1 MESRIQ
7 IIKKVI
13 QVANANIDFDER
25 LQGILD
31 LVTHWGNIQKGL
43 LLLLAPNKGML
54 ELKNISPRE
63 ISRPTGSIPLEKNPF
78 ADCLKNRRFLF
89 IPRLNRKEHK
99 NILKIPFLKG
109 YASLLVWPVE
119 DDNYLYGLLCLLS
132 REGHPQGEEDQ
143 EIFQM
148 VCREMAG
155 VIRNSRVYTEAK
167 KRIAELSVL
176 YQVGKVIG
184 STLELEDLV
193 KRTVAIIAQV
203 INARGSALIITQGA
217 DQAVKIEAEFGVIPP
232 HTKGVLTREILEG
245 KGPYISP
252 LEAPKAPLPAVPEE
266 RQPEEAR
273 SRGKDAPTSWMCAPL
288 RFKGPYQ
295 GRLCVYG
302 RVAMEAEAEA
312 QFSQDDLS
320 ILSTIGNIIA
330 SSLENA
336 LTFQQLEALARKN
349 ETMVKSLSILYQIN
363 SAMMTTASY
372 EELLRII
379 LESITLKEGLGFN
392 RALLLLVDEETRSLK
407 AVKRSLQKRESV
419 SEQERPELSGTG
431 LSRLLV
437 SRASQVSDDPQAL
450 ASFLQT
456 ITIPLNK
463 ESGIL
468 AQTVLEGRFF
478 LVKDAQQ
485 DPRTNKDLVKRL
497 GIDSFAS
504 VPIFAKDKVIGVLSA
519 DNYFD
524 RHPIHEEDVHI
535 LSMLARQA
543 GLAIENARLYEYI
556 ENSNQELKSAQE
568 RLLESEKMTAL
579 GEMAAGMAHEIRNP
593 LVSIGGFVRRLFKK
607 FQGDSQIQ
615 TYFQVIIN
623 EVERLEK
630 TLNEILDFS
639 QDTQGKFKEE
649 DLNQIVEGA
658 LDLIRRELDECRIA
672 VQKELNPLPR
682 VYCDGRQIRH
692 VFYNLFLN
700 ALQAM
705 PHGGVLGIRTE
716 LSKGTKPDWVTVE
729 IRDTGGGIPPELLHN
744 IFNPFFTT
752 KASGSGLGLSIVH
765 KIVTRHDGNVEID
778 NRPGEGV
785 SFFIKLPLLKGSPSF
800 FSKFK
805 FNGEESNEKNSNRR

>member
-1 MESRIQ
+1 VESGIQ

-25 LQGILD
+25 LQGILE
-31 LVTHWGNIQKGL
+31 LLTHQGNFQKGAL
-43 LLLLAPNKGML
+43 LLLTPNKEML

-63 ISRPTGSIPLEKNPF
+63 IPRQIWSIPLSKNPF

-89 IPRLNRKEHK
+89 IPRLNRREHK
-99 NILKIPFLKG
+99 NILKIPFFKG

-132 REGHPQGEEDQ
+132 QEGPPQGAEDQ
-143 EIFQM
+143 EILPM

-203 INARGSALIITQGA
+203 INAKGSALIITNGA
-217 DQAVKIEAEFGVIPP
+217 DHSVKIEAEFGVIPP
-232 HTKGVLTREILEG
+232 FTKGVLTREILEG

-252 LEAPKAPLPAVPEE
+252 LETPKALLPAVPEE
-266 RQPEEAR
+266 MQPEAH

-295 GRLCVYG
+295 GRLGVYG
-302 RVAMEAEAEA
+302 RMAMEAEAEA

-349 ETMVKSLSILYQIN
+349 EMMVKSLSILYQIN

-392 RALLLLVDEETRSLK
+392 RAILLLVDEETKRLK
-407 AVKRSLQKRESV
+407 AVKGSV
-419 SEQERPELSGTG
+419 QEQELVIEKEPPETSGTG

-437 SRASQVSDDPQAL
+437 SKASQVSAEAQTLDRLLQA
-450 ASFLQT
+450 
-456 ITIPLNK
+456 ITIPLTK
-463 ESGIL
+463 ENGIL
-468 AQTVLEGRFF
+468 AQTVLEGRVF
-478 LVKDAQQ
+478 LIKEAQR
-485 DPRTNKDLVKRL
+485 DPRTNKGLVEQL

-504 VPIFAKDKVIGVLSA
+504 VPIFAKDKVIGVISV
-519 DNYFD
+519 DNHLD
-524 RHPIHEEDVHI
+524 RHPINEEDIQI

-556 ENSNQELKSAQE
+556 EQTNQELKSAQE
-568 RLLESEKMTAL
+568 RLLESEKLTAL

-607 FQGDSQIQ
+607 FQGDSQVQ

-639 QDTQGKFKEE
+639 QDTQGQFKEE
-649 DLNQIVEGA
+649 DLTLIVEGA
-658 LDLIRRELDECRIA
+658 LELIRRELDESRIV

-716 LSKGTKPDWVTVE
+716 LSQGSDPGWVTVE
-729 IRDTGGGIPPELLHN
+729 IRDTGEGIPPELLHN

-765 KIVTRHDGNVEID
+765 KIVTRHYGNVEID

-800 FSKFK
+800 FRKFK
-805 FNGEESNEKNSNRR
+805 LNGEESNEKNFNRR

>member
-1 MESRIQ
+1 VESGIQ

-25 LQGILD
+25 LQGILE
-31 LVTHWGNIQKGL
+31 LLTHQGNFQKGAL
-43 LLLLAPNKGML
+43 LLLTPNKEML

-63 ISRPTGSIPLEKNPF
+63 IPRQIWSIPLSKNPF

-89 IPRLNRKEHK
+89 IPRLNRREHK
-99 NILKIPFLKG
+99 NILKIPFFKG

-132 REGHPQGEEDQ
+132 QEGPPQGTEDQ
-143 EIFQM
+143 EILPM

-203 INARGSALIITQGA
+203 INAKGSALIITNGA
-217 DQAVKIEAEFGVIPP
+217 DHSVKIEAEFGVIPP
-232 HTKGVLTREILEG
+232 FTKGVLTREILEG

-252 LEAPKAPLPAVPEE
+252 LETPKALLPAVPEE
-266 RQPEEAR
+266 MQPEAH

-295 GRLCVYG
+295 GRLGVYG
-302 RVAMEAEAEA
+302 RMAMEAEAEA

-349 ETMVKSLSILYQIN
+349 EMMVKSLSILYQIN

-392 RALLLLVDEETRSLK
+392 RAILLLVDEETKRLK
-407 AVKRSLQKRESV
+407 AVKGSV
-419 SEQERPELSGTG
+419 QEQELVIEKEPPETSGTG

-437 SRASQVSDDPQAL
+437 SKASQVSAEAQTLDRLLQA
-450 ASFLQT
+450 
-456 ITIPLNK
+456 ITIPLTK
-463 ESGIL
+463 ENGIL
-468 AQTVLEGRFF
+468 AQTVLEGRVF
-478 LVKDAQQ
+478 LIKEAQR
-485 DPRTNKDLVKRL
+485 DPRTNKGLVEQL

-504 VPIFAKDKVIGVLSA
+504 VPIFAKDKVIGVISV
-519 DNYFD
+519 DNHLD
-524 RHPIHEEDVHI
+524 RHPINEEDIQI

-556 ENSNQELKSAQE
+556 EQTNQELKSAQE
-568 RLLESEKMTAL
+568 RLLESEKLTAL

-607 FQGDSQIQ
+607 FQGDSQVQ

-639 QDTQGKFKEE
+639 QDTQGQFKEE
-649 DLNQIVEGA
+649 DLTLIVEGA
-658 LDLIRRELDECRIA
+658 LELIRRELDESRIV

-716 LSKGTKPDWVTVE
+716 LSQGSDPGWVTVE
-729 IRDTGGGIPPELLHN
+729 IRDTGEGIPPELLHN

-765 KIVTRHDGNVEID
+765 KIVTRHYGNVEID

-800 FSKFK
+800 FRKFK
-805 FNGEESNEKNSNRR
+805 FNGEESNEKNFNRR

>member
-1 MESRIQ
+1 MESGIQ

-25 LQGILD
+25 LQGILEI
-31 LVTHWGNIQKGL
+31 VTHRGDNQKGL
-43 LLLLAPNKGML
+43 LLLLAPNKEML
-54 ELKNISPRE
+54 ELKNISPRKTP
-63 ISRPTGSIPLEKNPF
+63 RPIWSIPLEKNPF

-99 NILKIPFLKG
+99 NILKIPFFKG
-109 YASLLVWPVE
+109 HTSLVVWPVE

-132 REGHPQGEEDQ
+132 REGRPQEAEDQ

-184 STLELEDLV
+184 STLELEDLL

-203 INARGSALIITQGA
+203 INARGSALIITNEA
-217 DQAVKIEAEFGVIPP
+217 DQAVKIEAEFGVIPSF
-232 HTKGVLTREILEG
+232 TKGVLIQEILEG

-252 LEAPKAPLPAVPEE
+252 LEAPKAPLPEE
-266 RQPEEAR
+266 RQPEKAHPGE
-273 SRGKDAPTSWMCAPL
+273 KDAPNSWMCAPL

-302 RVAMEAEAEA
+302 RVAMEGEAEA

-349 ETMVKSLSILYQIN
+349 EMMVKRLSILYQIN
-363 SAMMTTASY
+363 SAMMTKASY

-392 RALLLLVDEETRSLK
+392 RAILLLVDEESKRLK
-407 AVKRSLQKRESV
+407 AVKGSVQERGPV
-419 SEQERPELSGTG
+419 SEKERGEISGTG

-437 SRASQVSDDPQAL
+437 SKASQVSAEAQTLDRLLQAI
-450 ASFLQT
+450 S
-456 ITIPLNK
+456 IPLSK
-463 ESGIL
+463 EKGIL
-468 AQTVLEGRFF
+468 AQTVLEGRVF
-478 LVKDAQQ
+478 LIKEAQR
-485 DPRTNKDLVKRL
+485 DLRTNKDLVELL

-504 VPIFAKDKVIGVLSA
+504 VPIFAKDKVIGVICV
-519 DNYFD
+519 DNYLD
-524 RHPIHEEDVHI
+524 RHPINEEDIQI

-543 GLAIENARLYEYI
+543 GLAIENTRLYEYI
-556 ENSNQELKSAQE
+556 EQTNQELKSAQE
-568 RLLESEKMTAL
+568 RLLESEKLMAL

-607 FQGDSQIQ
+607 FQGDSQVQ

-639 QDTQGKFKEE
+639 QDTRGQFKEE
-649 DLNQIVEGA
+649 DLNKIVEGA
-658 LDLIRRELDECRIA
+658 LDLIRRELDENRI
-672 VQKELNPLPR
+672 VIQKELNPLPR

-705 PHGGVLGIRTE
+705 PHGGVLGIRSE
-716 LSKGTKPDWVTVE
+716 LSKGSDPGWVTVE
-729 IRDTGGGIPPELLHN
+729 IRDSGGGIPPELLHN

-765 KIVTRHDGNVEID
+765 KIVTRHYGNVEID

-785 SFFIKLPLLKGSPSF
+785 SFLIKLPLLKESQSF
-800 FSKFK
+800 FRKFE
-805 FNGEESNEKNSNRR
+805 FNGEESYEKNFDRR

>member
-1 MESRIQ
+1 M
-7 IIKKVI
+7 
-13 QVANANIDFDER
+13 
-25 LQGILD
+25 
-31 LVTHWGNIQKGL
+31 
-43 LLLLAPNKGML
+43 
-54 ELKNISPRE
+54 
-63 ISRPTGSIPLEKNPF
+63 
-78 ADCLKNRRFLF
+78 
-89 IPRLNRKEHK
+89 
-99 NILKIPFLKG
+99 
-109 YASLLVWPVE
+109 VWPVE

-132 REGHPQGEEDQ
+132 QEGHPQGAEDQ
-143 EIFQM
+143 EILQM

-184 STLELEDLV
+184 STLELEDLI

-203 INARGSALIITQGA
+203 INARGSALIITNEA
-217 DQAVKIEAEFGVIPP
+217 DQAVKIEAEFGVIPSF
-232 HTKGVLTREILEG
+232 TKGVLIREILEG

-252 LEAPKAPLPAVPEE
+252 LETPKAPLPAVPKE
-266 RQPEEAR
+266 RQPGR
-273 SRGKDAPTSWMCAPL
+273 RTPGKKYAPTSWMCAPL

-349 ETMVKSLSILYQIN
+349 EMMVKRLSILYQIN

-392 RALLLLVDEETRSLK
+392 RAILFLVDEESKRLK
-407 AVKRSLQKRESV
+407 AVKGSVQEREPV
-419 SEQERPELSGTG
+419 SEKERPEISGTG

-437 SRASQVSDDPQAL
+437 SKASQVSAEAQTLDRLLQA
-450 ASFLQT
+450 
-456 ITIPLNK
+456 ITIPLSK
-463 ESGIL
+463 EKGIL
-468 AQTVLEGRFF
+468 AQTVLEGRVF
-478 LVKDAQQ
+478 LIKEAQR
-485 DPRTNKDLVKRL
+485 DPRTNKDLVELL

-504 VPIFAKDKVIGVLSA
+504 VPIFAKDKVIGVISV
-519 DNYFD
+519 DNYLD
-524 RHPIHEEDVHI
+524 RHPINEEDIQI

-556 ENSNQELKSAQE
+556 EQTNQELKSAQE
-568 RLLESEKMTAL
+568 RLLESEKLMAL

-607 FQGDSQIQ
+607 FQGDSQVQ

-639 QDTQGKFKEE
+639 QDTRGQFKEE

-658 LDLIRRELDECRIA
+658 LDLIRRELDENRI
-672 VQKELNPLPR
+672 VIQKELNPLPR

-705 PHGGVLGIRTE
+705 PHGGVLGIRSE
-716 LSKGTKPDWVTVE
+716 LSKGSDPGWVTVE
-729 IRDTGGGIPPELLHN
+729 IRDSGGGIPPELLHN

-765 KIVTRHDGNVEID
+765 KIVTRHYGNVEID

-785 SFFIKLPLLKGSPSF
+785 SFLIKLPLLKESQSF
-800 FSKFK
+800 FRKFK
-805 FNGEESNEKNSNRR
+805 FNGEESYEKNFNRR

>member
-1 MESRIQ
+1 VESGIQ

-25 LQGILD
+25 LQGILE
-31 LVTHWGNIQKGL
+31 LLTHQGTIQKGA
-43 LLLLAPNKGML
+43 LLLLAPNKEML

-63 ISRPTGSIPLEKNPF
+63 TPQPIWSIPLFKNPF

-89 IPRLNRKEHK
+89 IPRLNRREHK

-109 YASLLVWPVE
+109 YASLQVWPVE
-119 DDNYLYGLLCLLS
+119 DDNHLYGLLCLLS
-132 REGHPQGEEDQ
+132 QEGRPQGAEDQ
-143 EIFQM
+143 EILPM

-167 KRIAELSVL
+167 QRIAELSVL

-203 INARGSALIITQGA
+203 INAKGSALIITNGA
-217 DQAVKIEAEFGVIPP
+217 DHSVKIEAEFGVIPP
-232 HTKGVLTREILEG
+232 FTKGVLTREILEG

-252 LEAPKAPLPAVPEE
+252 LETPKAPFPAVPEE
-266 RQPEEAR
+266 RQPGAH
-273 SRGKDAPTSWMCAPL
+273 SRGKDAPTSRMCAPL

-295 GRLCVYG
+295 GCLCVCG
-302 RVAMEAEAEA
+302 RVAMEAGAEA
-312 QFSQDDLS
+312 QFSQDDLA

-349 ETMVKSLSILYQIN
+349 EMMVKSLSILYQIN

-392 RALLLLVDEETRSLK
+392 RAILLLVDEETKQLK
-407 AVKRSLQKRESV
+407 AVKGSVQEQGPV
-419 SEQERPELSGTG
+419 SEKEQPETSGTG

-437 SRASQVSDDPQAL
+437 SKASRVSAEAL
-450 ASFLQT
+450 ALGRLLQG
-456 ITIPLNK
+456 ITIPLSK
-463 ESGIL
+463 ENGIL
-468 AQTVLEGRFF
+468 AQTVLEGRVF
-478 LVKDAQQ
+478 LIKAAQR
-485 DPRTNKDLVKRL
+485 DPRTNKGLLERL

-504 VPIFAKDKVIGVLSA
+504 VPIFAKDKVIGVISV

-524 RHPIHEEDVHI
+524 QHPIQEDDIQI

-556 ENSNQELKSAQE
+556 EQTNQELKSAQE
-568 RLLESEKMTAL
+568 RLLESEKLTAL

-607 FQGDSQIQ
+607 FQGDSQVQ
-615 TYFQVIIN
+615 TYFQIIIN

-658 LDLIRRELDECRIA
+658 LELIRRELDENRIV

-705 PHGGVLGIRTE
+705 PQGGVLGIRTE
-716 LSKGTKPDWVTVE
+716 LSKGSDPGWVTAE

-765 KIVTRHDGNVEID
+765 KIVTRHYGNVEID

-785 SFFIKLPLLKGSPSF
+785 SFLIKLPLLKGSPSIF
-800 FSKFK
+800 RKFK
-805 FNGEESNEKNSNRR
+805 FNGEESNEKNFNRR

>member
-1 MESRIQ
+1 VESGIQ

-25 LQGILD
+25 LQGILE
-31 LVTHWGNIQKGL
+31 LLTHQGNIQKGA
-43 LLLLAPNKGML
+43 LLLLAPNKEML

-63 ISRPTGSIPLEKNPF
+63 TPPPIWSIPLSKNPF
-78 ADCLKNRRFLF
+78 ADCLKTRRFLF

-99 NILKIPFLKG
+99 NILKIPFFKRH
-109 YASLLVWPVE
+109 ASLLVWPVE

-132 REGHPQGEEDQ
+132 QEGHPQGAEDQ
-143 EIFQM
+143 EILQM

-193 KRTVAIIAQV
+193 KRTVAILAQV
-203 INARGSALIITQGA
+203 INARGSALIITNGA
-217 DQAVKIEAEFGVIPP
+217 DQAVKIEAQFGVIPP
-232 HTKGVLTREILEG
+232 FTKGVLTREILEG

-252 LEAPKAPLPAVPEE
+252 LKTPKAALPAIPKEM
-266 RQPEEAR
+266 QPEAN

-288 RFKGPYQ
+288 SFKGPYQ

-302 RVAMEAEAEA
+302 RVAMEAEDDA
-312 QFSQDDLS
+312 QFSQDDLA

-336 LTFQQLEALARKN
+336 LTFQQLETLAQKN
-349 ETMVKSLSILYQIN
+349 EMMVKSLSILYQIN

-392 RALLLLVDEETRSLK
+392 RALLLLVDEETNSLK

-419 SEQERPELSGTG
+419 SEQERPEHSGKG

-468 AQTVLEGRFF
+468 AQTALEGRFF
-478 LVKDAQQ
+478 LIKEAHR
-485 DPRTNKDLVKRL
+485 DPRTNKELVKKL

-504 VPIFAKDKVIGVLSA
+504 VPIFAKDKVIGVISV

-524 RHPIHEEDVHI
+524 RHPIKEDDLQI

-556 ENSNQELKSAQE
+556 EQTNQELKSAQE
-568 RLLESEKMTAL
+568 RLLESEKLMAL

-607 FQGDSQIQ
+607 FQGDSQVQ

-658 LDLIRRELDECRIA
+658 LELIRRELDESRIV

-716 LSKGTKPDWVTVE
+716 LSKGSDPDLVTVE

-765 KIVTRHDGNVEID
+765 KIVTRHYGNVEID

-800 FSKFK
+800 FRKFK

>member
-1 MESRIQ
+1 MESGIQ

-25 LQGILD
+25 LQGILEI
-31 LVTHWGNIQKGL
+31 VTHRGDNQKGL

-54 ELKNISPRE
+54 ELKNISPRMTP
-63 ISRPTGSIPLEKNPF
+63 RPIWSIPLEKNPF

-99 NILKIPFLKG
+99 NILKIPFFKG
-109 YASLLVWPVE
+109 HTSLVVWPVE

-132 REGHPQGEEDQ
+132 QEGHPRGAEDQ
-143 EIFQM
+143 ELFPM

-184 STLELEDLV
+184 STLELEDLLN
-193 KRTVAIIAQV
+193 RTVAIIAQV
-203 INARGSALIITQGA
+203 INARGSALIITNGA

-232 HTKGVLTREILEG
+232 FTKGVLIREILEG

-252 LEAPKAPLPAVPEE
+252 LEAPKASLPAVPEV
-266 RQPEEAR
+266 RQTESAH
-273 SRGKDAPTSWMCAPL
+273 SRGKDAPNSWMCAPL
-288 RFKGPYQ
+288 SFKGPYQ

-336 LTFQQLEALARKN
+336 LTFQQLEGLARKN
-349 ETMVKSLSILYQIN
+349 EMMVKRLSILYQIN

-392 RALLLLVDEETRSLK
+392 RAILLLVDEESKLLK
-407 AVKRSLQKRESV
+407 AVKGSVQERETV
-419 SEQERPELSGTG
+419 SEKERPEISGTG

-437 SRASQVSDDPQAL
+437 SRASQVSAEAQTLDRLLQA
-450 ASFLQT
+450 
-456 ITIPLNK
+456 ITIPLSK
-463 ESGIL
+463 EKGIL
-468 AQTVLEGRFF
+468 AQTVLEGRVF
-478 LVKDAQQ
+478 LIKEAQR
-485 DPRTNKDLVKRL
+485 DPRTNKDLVKQL
-497 GIDSFAS
+497 SIDSFAS
-504 VPIFAKDKVIGVLSA
+504 VPIFAKDKVIGVISV
-519 DNYFD
+519 DNYLD
-524 RHPIHEEDVHI
+524 RHPINEEDIQI

-556 ENSNQELKSAQE
+556 EQTNQELKSAQE
-568 RLLESEKMTAL
+568 RLLESEKLTAL

-607 FQGDSQIQ
+607 FQGDSQVQ

-639 QDTQGKFKEE
+639 QDTRGQFKEE
-649 DLNQIVEGA
+649 DLNKIVEGA
-658 LDLIRRELDECRIA
+658 LDLIRRELDENRI
-672 VQKELNPLPR
+672 VIQKELNPLPR

-705 PHGGVLGIRTE
+705 PHGGGLGIRTE
-716 LSKGTKPDWVTVE
+716 LSKGSDPGWVTVE

-765 KIVTRHDGNVEID
+765 KIVTRHYGNVEID

-785 SFFIKLPLLKGSPSF
+785 SFFIKLPLLKGEPSF
-800 FSKFK
+800 FRKFK

>member
-1 MESRIQ
+1 MESGIQ

-25 LQGILD
+25 LQGILE
-31 LVTHWGNIQKGL
+31 LLTHQGTIQKGV
-43 LLLLAPNKGML
+43 LLLLAPNKEML
-54 ELKNISPRE
+54 ELKSISPRE
-63 ISRPTGSIPLEKNPF
+63 TPRPIWSIPLSKNPF
-78 ADCLKNRRFLF
+78 ADCLKNRHFLF
-89 IPRLNRKEHK
+89 IPRLNRREHK
-99 NILKIPFLKG
+99 NILKIPFFKG
-109 YASLLVWPVE
+109 YVSLLVWPVE

-132 REGHPQGEEDQ
+132 QEGRPQGAEDQ

-155 VIRNSRVYTEAK
+155 VIRNSRIYTEAK

-184 STLELEDLV
+184 STLELEDLL

-203 INARGSALIITQGA
+203 INARGSALIITHGA

-232 HTKGVLTREILEG
+232 FTKGVLTREILEG

-252 LEAPKAPLPAVPEE
+252 LETPRSPRPAVSEE
-266 RQPEEAR
+266 RQPEAH
-273 SRGKDAPTSWMCAPL
+273 SRGEGASTSWMCAPL

-302 RVAMEAEAEA
+302 RVALEAEAEA
-312 QFSQDDLS
+312 QFSPDDLS

-349 ETMVKSLSILYQIN
+349 EMMVNSLSILYQIN

-392 RALLLLVDEETRSLK
+392 RAILLLVEEETKRLK
-407 AVKRSLQKRESV
+407 AVKGSVQDREPV
-419 SEQERPELSGTG
+419 SEKERSETTGTG

-437 SRASQVSDDPQAL
+437 SKASQVSAEAQTLDRLLQA
-450 ASFLQT
+450 
-456 ITIPLNK
+456 IIIPLSK

-468 AQTVLEGRFF
+468 AQTVLEGRVF
-478 LVKDAQQ
+478 LIKEAQK
-485 DPRTNKDLVKRL
+485 DPRTNKDLVKQL

-504 VPIFAKDKVIGVLSA
+504 VPIFAKDKVIGVISV

-524 RHPIHEEDVHI
+524 RRPINEEDIQI

-556 ENSNQELKSAQE
+556 EQTNQELKSAQE
-568 RLLESEKMTAL
+568 RLLESEKLMAL

-607 FQGDSQIQ
+607 FQGDSQVQ

-639 QDTQGKFKEE
+639 QDTQGRFKEE

-658 LDLIRRELDECRIA
+658 LDLIHRELDENRIV
-672 VQKELNPLPR
+672 VQKELNPMPR

-705 PHGGVLGIRTE
+705 PHGGVLAIRTE
-716 LSKGTKPDWVTVE
+716 LSKGSDPGWATAE

-765 KIVTRHDGNVEID
+765 KIVTRHYGNVEID

-800 FSKFK
+800 FRKFK
-805 FNGEESNEKNSNRR
+805 FNGEESNEKTFNRR

>member
-1 MESRIQ
+1 VESGIQ

-31 LVTHWGNIQKGL
+31 LLTHQGNIQKGAL
-43 LLLLAPNKGML
+43 LLLTPNKEML

-63 ISRPTGSIPLEKNPF
+63 TPRPIWSIPLSKNPF
-78 ADCLKNRRFLF
+78 ADCLKKRRFLF
-89 IPRLNRKEHK
+89 IPRLNRREHK
-99 NILKIPFLKG
+99 NILKIPFFKG

-132 REGHPQGEEDQ
+132 LEGHPQGAEDQ
-143 EIFQM
+143 EILPM

-203 INARGSALIITQGA
+203 INAKGSALIITNGA
-217 DQAVKIEAEFGVIPP
+217 DHSVKIEAEFGVIPP
-232 HTKGVLTREILEG
+232 FTKGVLTREILEG

-252 LEAPKAPLPAVPEE
+252 LETPKALLPAVPEE
-266 RQPEEAR
+266 MHPEAH

-288 RFKGPYQ
+288 HFKGPYQ

-302 RVAMEAEAEA
+302 RVALEAEAEA

-349 ETMVKSLSILYQIN
+349 EMMVKSLSILYQIN

-392 RALLLLVDEETRSLK
+392 RAILLLVDEETKRLK
-407 AVKRSLQKRESV
+407 AVKGSVQEQEPV
-419 SEQERPELSGTG
+419 SEKERPETSGTG

-437 SRASQVSDDPQAL
+437 SKASQVSAEAQTLDRLLQA
-450 ASFLQT
+450 
-456 ITIPLNK
+456 ITIPLTK
-463 ESGIL
+463 ENGIL

-478 LVKDAQQ
+478 LIKEAQR
-485 DPRTNKDLVKRL
+485 DPRTNKGLVEQL

-504 VPIFAKDKVIGVLSA
+504 VPIFAKDKVIGVISV
-519 DNYFD
+519 DNYLD
-524 RHPIHEEDVHI
+524 RHPINEEDIQI

-556 ENSNQELKSAQE
+556 EQTNQELKSAQE
-568 RLLESEKMTAL
+568 RLLESEKLTAL

-607 FQGDSQIQ
+607 FQGDSQVQ

-639 QDTQGKFKEE
+639 QDTQGQFKEE
-649 DLNQIVEGA
+649 DLTQIVEGA
-658 LDLIRRELDECRIA
+658 LELIRRELDESRIV
-672 VQKELNPLPR
+672 VQKELNPLPL

-716 LSKGTKPDWVTVE
+716 LSQGSDPGWVTVE
-729 IRDTGGGIPPELLHN
+729 IRDTGEGIPPELLHN

-765 KIVTRHDGNVEID
+765 KIVTRHYGNVEID

-800 FSKFK
+800 FRKFK
-805 FNGEESNEKNSNRR
+805 FNGEESNEKNFNRR

>member
-1 MESRIQ
+1 MESGLQ

-13 QVANANIDFDER
+13 QVANANIEYDER
-25 LQGILD
+25 LQGILEII
-31 LVTHWGNIQKGL
+31 THRGDIQKGL
-43 LLLLAPNKGML
+43 LLLLAPNKEML
-54 ELKNISPRE
+54 ELKTISPRE
-63 ISRPTGSIPLEKNPF
+63 TPRPIWSTPLDKNPF
-78 ADCLKNRRFLF
+78 ADCLNNRRFLF

-99 NILKIPFLKG
+99 NILKIPFFKG

-132 REGHPQGEEDQ
+132 QEGHRQGAEDQ
-143 EIFQM
+143 DIFQM
-148 VCREMAG
+148 ICREMAG

-203 INARGSALIITQGA
+203 INARGSALIITSGA
-217 DQAVKIEAEFGVIPP
+217 DPVVKIEAEFGVIPP
-232 HTKGVLTREILEG
+232 FTKGILTREIFEG
-245 KGPYISP
+245 KGSYISP
-252 LEAPKAPLPAVPEE
+252 LQAPPPPAQGEPPPEAHAGGTDTPA
-266 RQPEEAR
+266 
-273 SRGKDAPTSWMCAPL
+273 SWMCAPL

-302 RVAMEAEAEA
+302 RVGTGAEAEA
-312 QFSQDDLS
+312 QFSQEDLS

-349 ETMVKSLSILYQIN
+349 EMMVKSLSILYQIN

-392 RALLLLVDEETRSLK
+392 RAILLLVDEESKKLK
-407 AVKRSLQKRESV
+407 AVKGSVQEPETVSEKEKRETSGAG
-419 SEQERPELSGTG
+419 LSGW
-431 LSRLLV
+431 LV
-437 SRASQVSDDPQAL
+437 SKASQVSAEAL
-450 ASFLQT
+450 ALDRLIQS
-456 ITIPLNK
+456 ISVPLTK
-463 ESGIL
+463 ENGIL
-468 AQTVLEGRFF
+468 AQTVLEGRVF
-478 LVKDAQQ
+478 LIKGAQQ
-485 DPRTNKDLVKRL
+485 DPRTNKGLVERL

-504 VPIFAKDKVIGVLSA
+504 VPIFAKDKVIGVISV
-519 DNYFD
+519 DNYLD
-524 RHPIHEEDVHI
+524 RHSIGEEDLQI

-543 GLAIENARLYEYI
+543 GLAIENARLYKYI
-556 ENSNQELKSAQE
+556 EHTNQELKSAQE
-568 RLLESEKMTAL
+568 RLLESEKLMAL

-607 FQGDSQIQ
+607 FQGDSQVQ

-639 QDTQGKFKEE
+639 QDTEGKFKEE
-649 DLNQIVEGA
+649 DVNQIVEGA
-658 LDLIRRELDECRIA
+658 LELIRRELDECRIT
-672 VQKELNPLPR
+672 VQKELNPLPK

-716 LSKGTKPDWVTVE
+716 LSKGSDPGWVMVE

-765 KIVTRHDGNVEID
+765 KIVTRHYGNVEID

-785 SFFIKLPLLKGSPSF
+785 SFFIKLPLLKGSQSF
-800 FSKFK
+800 FRKFK

>member
-1 MESRIQ
+1 MESGIQ

-25 LQGILD
+25 LQGILEI
-31 LVTHWGNIQKGL
+31 VTHRGDNQKGL
-43 LLLLAPNKGML
+43 LFLLAPSKGML
-54 ELKNISPRE
+54 ELKNISPRKTP
-63 ISRPTGSIPLEKNPF
+63 RPNWSIPLEKNPF
-78 ADCLKNRRFLF
+78 SDCLKNRRFLF
-89 IPRLNRKEHK
+89 IPRLNRREHK
-99 NILKIPFLKG
+99 NILKIPFFKG
-109 YASLLVWPVE
+109 HTSLVVWPVE

-132 REGHPQGEEDQ
+132 QEGHPQGAEDQ

-184 STLELEDLV
+184 STLELEDLL

-203 INARGSALIITQGA
+203 INARGSALIITNGA
-217 DQAVKIEAEFGVIPP
+217 GQAVKIEAEFGVIPSF
-232 HTKGVLTREILEG
+232 TKDVLTQEILEG

-252 LEAPKAPLPAVPEE
+252 LETPRAPRAAVPEE
-266 RQPEEAR
+266 KHPEAHPG
-273 SRGKDAPTSWMCAPL
+273 GKDDPTSWMCAPL
-288 RFKGPYQ
+288 SFKGPYQ

-349 ETMVKSLSILYQIN
+349 EMMVKSLSILYQIN

-392 RALLLLVDEETRSLK
+392 RAILFLVDEESKRLK
-407 AVKRSLQKRESV
+407 AVKGSVQERETV
-419 SEQERPELSGTG
+419 SEQERPEISGPA

-437 SRASQVSDDPQAL
+437 SKASQVSAEAQTLDRLLQA
-450 ASFLQT
+450 
-456 ITIPLNK
+456 ITIPLGK
-463 ESGIL
+463 EKGIL
-468 AQTVLEGRFF
+468 AQTVLEGRVF
-478 LVKDAQQ
+478 LIKEAQR
-485 DPRTNKDLVKRL
+485 DPRTNKDLVKQL

-504 VPIFAKDKVIGVLSA
+504 VPIFAKDKVIGVISV
-519 DNYFD
+519 DNYLD
-524 RHPIHEEDVHI
+524 RHPINEEDIQI

-556 ENSNQELKSAQE
+556 EQTNQELKSAQE
-568 RLLESEKMTAL
+568 RLLESEKLTAL

-607 FQGDSQIQ
+607 FQGDSQVQ

-639 QDTQGKFKEE
+639 QDTRGQFKEE

-658 LDLIRRELDECRIA
+658 LDLIRRELDENRIV

-705 PHGGVLGIRTE
+705 PHGGVLVIRTE
-716 LSKGTKPDWVTVE
+716 ISKGSDPGWVMAE

-765 KIVTRHDGNVEID
+765 KIVTRHYGNVEID

-785 SFFIKLPLLKGSPSF
+785 SFSIKLPLLKESPSF
-800 FSKFK
+800 FRKFK
-805 FNGEESNEKNSNRR
+805 FNGEESNEKNFNRR

>member
-1 MESRIQ
+1 
-7 IIKKVI
+7 
-13 QVANANIDFDER
+13 
-25 LQGILD
+25 
-31 LVTHWGNIQKGL
+31 
-43 LLLLAPNKGML
+43 ML

-63 ISRPTGSIPLEKNPF
+63 TPRPIWSIPLSKNPF

-99 NILKIPFLKG
+99 NILKIPFFKG

-132 REGHPQGEEDQ
+132 QEGHPQGAEDQ

-203 INARGSALIITQGA
+203 INARGSALIITNGA

-232 HTKGVLTREILEG
+232 FTKGVLTREILEG

-252 LEAPKAPLPAVPEE
+252 LETPKAPLPAVPKEM
-266 RQPEEAR
+266 QPEAH

-349 ETMVKSLSILYQIN
+349 EMMVKSLSILYQIN

-392 RALLLLVDEETRSLK
+392 RAILLLVDEENKRLK
-407 AVKRSLQKRESV
+407 AVKGSVQEREPV
-419 SEQERPELSGTG
+419 SEKERPEISGTG

-437 SRASQVSDDPQAL
+437 SKASRVSAEAL
-450 ASFLQT
+450 ALDRLAPGHHHSAEQGER
-456 ITIPLNK
+456 N
-463 ESGIL
+463 SGPDR
-468 AQTVLEGRFF
+468 AGRTVFF
-478 LVKDAQQ
+478 
-485 DPRTNKDLVKRL
+485 N
-497 GIDSFAS
+497 
-504 VPIFAKDKVIGVLSA
+504 
-519 DNYFD
+519 
-524 RHPIHEEDVHI
+524 
-535 LSMLARQA
+535 
-543 GLAIENARLYEYI
+543 
-556 ENSNQELKSAQE
+556 
-568 RLLESEKMTAL
+568 
-579 GEMAAGMAHEIRNP
+579 
-593 LVSIGGFVRRLFKK
+593 
-607 FQGDSQIQ
+607 
-615 TYFQVIIN
+615 
-623 EVERLEK
+623 
-630 TLNEILDFS
+630 
-639 QDTQGKFKEE
+639 
-649 DLNQIVEGA
+649 
-658 LDLIRRELDECRIA
+658 
-672 VQKELNPLPR
+672 
-682 VYCDGRQIRH
+682 
-692 VFYNLFLN
+692 
-700 ALQAM
+700 
-705 PHGGVLGIRTE
+705 
-716 LSKGTKPDWVTVE
+716 
-729 IRDTGGGIPPELLHN
+729 
-744 IFNPFFTT
+744 
-752 KASGSGLGLSIVH
+752 
-765 KIVTRHDGNVEID
+765 
-778 NRPGEGV
+778 
-785 SFFIKLPLLKGSPSF
+785 
-800 FSKFK
+800 
-805 FNGEESNEKNSNRR
+805 

>member
-1 MESRIQ
+1 LESEIQ
-7 IIKKVI
+7 IIKKVV

-25 LQGILD
+25 LQAILEI
-31 LVTHWGNIQKGL
+31 VTQRGDIQKGL

-63 ISRPTGSIPLEKNPF
+63 IPRPIWSIPLEKNPF

-89 IPRLNRKEHK
+89 IPRLNRREHK
-99 NILKIPFLKG
+99 NILKIPFFKG
-109 YASLLVWPVE
+109 FASLLVWPVE

-132 REGHPQGEEDQ
+132 REAQSRGEEDR
-143 EIFQM
+143 ELLPM

-155 VIRNSRVYTEAK
+155 VIRNSKVYTEAK

-203 INARGSALIITQGA
+203 INARGSALIITNGA

-232 HTKGVLTREILEG
+232 FTKGVLTREILEG

-252 LEAPKAPLPAVPEE
+252 LETPKAPIPAVSEKM
-266 RQPEEAR
+266 QPEAH
-273 SRGKDAPTSWMCAPL
+273 SRGEETQTSRMCTPL

-302 RVAMEAEAEA
+302 RVAMEAEGEA

-349 ETMVKSLSILYQIN
+349 ETMVKNLSILYQIN

-392 RALLLLVDEETRSLK
+392 RAILLLVDEESKSLK
-407 AVKRSLQKRESV
+407 AVKGSV
-419 SEQERPELSGTG
+419 QEPETVSGEEKPDTSGSG

-437 SRASQVSDDPQAL
+437 SKASRVSDEAQAL
-450 ASFLQT
+450 DRQLQA
-456 ITIPLNK
+456 ITIPLSK
-463 ESGIL
+463 EKGIL
-468 AQTVLEGRFF
+468 ARTAMEGRFF
-478 LVKDAQQ
+478 LIKEAQK
-485 DPRTNKDLVKRL
+485 DPRTNKRLVERL

-504 VPIFAKDKVIGVLSA
+504 VPIFAKDKVIGVISV

-524 RHPIHEEDVHI
+524 RHPIEEEDLQI

-556 ENSNQELKSAQE
+556 EQTNQELKSAQE
-568 RLLESEKMTAL
+568 RLLESEKLTAL

-607 FQGDSQIQ
+607 FQGDSQVQ

-649 DLNQIVEGA
+649 DLNQIVEEA
-658 LDLIRRELDECRIA
+658 LELIRRELDESRIA

-716 LSKGTKPDWVTVE
+716 GSKGSDSGWATVE

-765 KIVTRHDGNVEID
+765 KIVTRHYGNVEID

-785 SFFIKLPLLKGSPSF
+785 SFFIKLPLLKGSPSLF
-800 FSKFK
+800 HKFK
-805 FNGEESNEKNSNRR
+805 FNGEESNEKNINRR

>member
-1 MESRIQ
+1 MESEIQ
-7 IIKKVI
+7 LIKKVV

-25 LQGILD
+25 LQGILE
-31 LVTHWGNIQKGL
+31 LLTHRGTFQKGL
-43 LLLLAPNKGML
+43 LLLRPPNKEML
-54 ELKNISPRE
+54 ELKTISPRE
-63 ISRPTGSIPLEKNPF
+63 TPRPIWSVPLSQNPF

-89 IPRLNRKEHK
+89 IPRLNRREHK
-99 NILKIPFLKG
+99 NILKIPLFKG

-132 REGHPQGEEDQ
+132 QEGHPQGAEDQ

-155 VIRNSRVYTEAK
+155 VIRNSRLYTEAK

-203 INARGSALIITQGA
+203 INARGSALIITEGA
-217 DQAVKIEAEFGVIPP
+217 EQTVKIEAEFGVIPAF
-232 HTKGVLTREILEG
+232 TKGVLSREISEG
-245 KGPYISP
+245 KGSYISP
-252 LEAPKAPLPAVPEE
+252 QTSPPGPFPAVSKGRPPAAYQKEKE
-266 RQPEEAR
+266 L
-273 SRGKDAPTSWMCAPL
+273 PTSWMCAPL
-288 RFKGPYQ
+288 NFKGPYR

-302 RVAMEAEAEA
+302 RLAMETESEA
-312 QFSQDDLS
+312 QFSQDDLA

-336 LTFQQLEALARKN
+336 LTFQQLETLARKN
-349 ETMVKSLSILYQIN
+349 EMMVKNLSILYQIN
-363 SAMMTTASY
+363 SAMMTTASF

-392 RALLLLVDEETRSLK
+392 RAILLLVDEETKRLK
-407 AVKRSLQKRESV
+407 AVKGAIQEKNPA
-419 SEQERPELSGTG
+419 SEKEGPETAGTV

-437 SRASQVSDDPQAL
+437 SKASRASAEDLVLDRQLQAI
-450 ASFLQT
+450 S
-456 ITIPLNK
+456 IPLNK
-463 ESGIL
+463 ENGIL
-468 AQTVLEGRFF
+468 AQTVLEGRVF
-478 LVKDAQQ
+478 LIKEARL
-485 DPRTNKDLVKRL
+485 DPRTNKALVEQL
-497 GIDSFAS
+497 DIDSFAS
-504 VPIFAKDKVIGVLSA
+504 VPIFAKDKVIGVISI
-519 DNYFD
+519 DNHFN
-524 RHPIHEEDVHI
+524 RQPIREEDLQI

-556 ENSNQELKSAQE
+556 EQTNQELKSAQE
-568 RLLESEKMTAL
+568 RLLESEKLTAL

-607 FQGDSQIQ
+607 FQGDSQVQ

-639 QDTQGKFKEE
+639 QDTQGRFKEE
-649 DLNQIVEGA
+649 DLNQIIEGA
-658 LDLIRRELDECRIA
+658 LELIRRELDENRIEL
-672 VQKELNPLPR
+672 QKELRPLPR

-705 PHGGVLGIRTE
+705 PSGGVLGIRTE
-716 LSKGTKPDWVTVE
+716 LSKGSDPGWVTAE

-765 KIVTRHDGNVEID
+765 KIVTRHYGGVEID

-785 SFFIKLPLLKGSPSF
+785 SFIVKLPLTKAGPTF
-800 FSKFK
+800 YRKFK
-805 FNGEESNEKNSNRR
+805 FNGEESNEKNPNSR

>member
-1 MESRIQ
+1 MESGIQ

-13 QVANANIDFDER
+13 QVANTNIDFDER
-25 LQGILD
+25 LQGILE
-31 LVTHWGNIQKGL
+31 LLTHQGTIQKGA
-43 LLLLAPNKGML
+43 LLLLAPNKEML

-63 ISRPTGSIPLEKNPF
+63 TPRPTWSIPLSKNPF

-99 NILKIPFLKG
+99 NLLKIPFFKG

-132 REGHPQGEEDQ
+132 QEGRPQGPEDQ

-155 VIRNSRVYTEAK
+155 VIRNSRIYTEAK

-193 KRTVAIIAQV
+193 ERTVAIIAQV
-203 INARGSALIITQGA
+203 INARGSALIITHGA

-232 HTKGVLTREILEG
+232 FTKGVLTREILEG

-252 LEAPKAPLPAVPEE
+252 LETPKDPRPAVPEE
-266 RQPEEAR
+266 MPTEAHA
-273 SRGKDAPTSWMCAPL
+273 RGKGVPTSWMCAPL

-336 LTFQQLEALARKN
+336 LTFQQLEILARKN
-349 ETMVKSLSILYQIN
+349 EMMVKSLSILYQIN

-392 RALLLLVDEETRSLK
+392 RAILLLMDEESKRLK
-407 AVKRSLQKRESV
+407 GVKGSAQEREPV
-419 SEQERPELSGTG
+419 SEKERPETSDTG

-437 SRASQVSDDPQAL
+437 AKASRVSAEAL
-450 ASFLQT
+450 ALDRQIQAISL
-456 ITIPLNK
+456 PLSK
-463 ESGIL
+463 ENGIL
-468 AQTVLEGRFF
+468 AQTVLDGRVF
-478 LVKDAQQ
+478 LIKDARR
-485 DPRTNKDLVKRL
+485 DPRTNKGLVKQL
-497 GIDSFAS
+497 NIDSFAS
-504 VPIFAKDKVIGVLSA
+504 VPIFAKDKVIGVIAVDTYL
-519 DNYFD
+519 D
-524 RHPIHEEDVHI
+524 RHPIGEEDLQI

-556 ENSNQELKSAQE
+556 EKTNQELKSAQE
-568 RLLESEKMTAL
+568 RLLESEKLMAL

-607 FQGDSQIQ
+607 FQGDSQVQ

-639 QDTQGKFKEE
+639 QDTQGTFKEE
-649 DLNQIVEGA
+649 DLNHIVGGA
-658 LDLIRRELDECRIA
+658 LELIRRELDENRIA

-682 VYCDGRQIRH
+682 VFCDGRQIRH

-716 LSKGTKPDWVTVE
+716 LSKGSDPGWVTVE
-729 IRDTGGGIPPELLHN
+729 IRDAGGGIPPELLHN

-765 KIVTRHDGNVEID
+765 KIVTRHYGKVEID

-785 SFFIKLPLLKGSPSF
+785 SFFVKLPLMKESSTF
-800 FSKFK
+800 YRKFK
-805 FNGEESNEKNSNRR
+805 FNGEESNEKNLNRR

>member
-1 MESRIQ
+1 MESGIQ

-25 LQGILD
+25 LQGILEI
-31 LVTHWGNIQKGL
+31 VTHRGDNQKGL
-43 LLLLAPNKGML
+43 LFLLAPSKGML
-54 ELKNISPRE
+54 ELKNISPRKTP
-63 ISRPTGSIPLEKNPF
+63 RPNWSIPLEKNPF
-78 ADCLKNRRFLF
+78 SDCLKNRRFLF
-89 IPRLNRKEHK
+89 IPRLNRREHK
-99 NILKIPFLKG
+99 NILKIPFFKG
-109 YASLLVWPVE
+109 HTSLVVWPVE

-132 REGHPQGEEDQ
+132 QEGHPQGAEDQ

-184 STLELEDLV
+184 STLELEDLL

-203 INARGSALIITQGA
+203 INARGSALIITNGA
-217 DQAVKIEAEFGVIPP
+217 GQAVKIEAEFGVIPSF
-232 HTKGVLTREILEG
+232 TKDVLTQEILEG

-252 LEAPKAPLPAVPEE
+252 LETPRAPRSAVPEE
-266 RQPEEAR
+266 KHPEAHPG
-273 SRGKDAPTSWMCAPL
+273 GKDDPTSWMCAPL
-288 RFKGPYQ
+288 SFKGPYQ

-349 ETMVKSLSILYQIN
+349 EMMVKSLSILYQIN

-392 RALLLLVDEETRSLK
+392 RAILFLVDEESKRLK
-407 AVKRSLQKRESV
+407 AVKGSVQERETV
-419 SEQERPELSGTG
+419 SEKERPEISGPA

-437 SRASQVSDDPQAL
+437 SKASQVSAEAQTLDRLLQA
-450 ASFLQT
+450 
-456 ITIPLNK
+456 ITIPLGK
-463 ESGIL
+463 EKGIL
-468 AQTVLEGRFF
+468 AQTVLEGRVF
-478 LVKDAQQ
+478 LIKEAQR
-485 DPRTNKDLVKRL
+485 DPRTNKDLVKQL

-504 VPIFAKDKVIGVLSA
+504 VPIFAKDKVIGVISV
-519 DNYFD
+519 DNYLD
-524 RHPIHEEDVHI
+524 RHPINEEDIQI

-556 ENSNQELKSAQE
+556 EQTNQELKSAQE
-568 RLLESEKMTAL
+568 RLLESEKLTAL

-607 FQGDSQIQ
+607 FQGDSQVQ

-639 QDTQGKFKEE
+639 QDTRGQFKEE

-658 LDLIRRELDECRIA
+658 LDLIRRELDENRIV

-705 PHGGVLGIRTE
+705 PHGGVLAIRTE
-716 LSKGTKPDWVTVE
+716 ISKGSDPGWVMAE

-765 KIVTRHDGNVEID
+765 KIVTRHYGNVEID

-785 SFFIKLPLLKGSPSF
+785 SFSIKLPLLKESPSF
-800 FSKFK
+800 FRKFK

>member
-1 MESRIQ
+1 MESGIQ
-7 IIKKVI
+7 TIKKVI

-25 LQGILD
+25 LQGILEI
-31 LVTHWGNIQKGL
+31 VTHRGDIQKGVL
-43 LLLLAPNKGML
+43 LLLHPNKDRL
-54 ELKNISPRE
+54 ELKSISPRE
-63 ISRPTGSIPLEKNPF
+63 VPRPTWSIPLEKNPF
-78 ADCLKNRRFLF
+78 ADCLKSRRFLF
-89 IPRLNRKEHK
+89 IPRLNRREHK

-132 REGHPQGEEDQ
+132 QEGQGQGEEEQ
-143 EIFQM
+143 EILQM

-184 STLELEDLV
+184 STLELEDLA

-203 INARGSALIITQGA
+203 INARGSALIITNGA

-232 HTKGVLTREILEG
+232 FTKGVLTREILEG

-252 LEAPKAPLPAVPEE
+252 LETPKAPIPAVPEE
-266 RQPEEAR
+266 RQPKAR
-273 SRGKDAPTSWMCAPL
+273 SRGENAPTSWMCAPL
-288 RFKGPYQ
+288 HFKGPYQ

-302 RVAMEAEAEA
+302 RVARETEGEA
-312 QFSQDDLS
+312 QFSQDELS

-349 ETMVKSLSILYQIN
+349 EMMVKSLSILYQIN

-392 RALLLLVDEETRSLK
+392 RAILLLVDEESKRLK
-407 AVKRSLQKRESV
+407 AVKGSV
-419 SEQERPELSGTG
+419 QELETVSAKEKPDTSGTG
-431 LSRLLV
+431 LSQLLV
-437 SRASQVSDDPQAL
+437 SKASQVSAEAL
-450 ASFLQT
+450 ALDRLLQP
-456 ITIPLNK
+456 IAIPLSK
-463 ESGIL
+463 ENGIL
-468 AQTVLEGRFF
+468 AQTVLEGRVFSI
-478 LVKDAQQ
+478 KGAQQ
-485 DPRTNKDLVKRL
+485 DPRTNKGLVERL
-497 GIDSFAS
+497 GIDAFAS
-504 VPIFAKDKVIGVLSA
+504 VPIFAKDKVIGVISV
-519 DNYFD
+519 DNSLN
-524 RHPIHEEDVHI
+524 RHPIREEDLQI

-556 ENSNQELKSAQE
+556 EQTNQELKSAQE
-568 RLLESEKMTAL
+568 RLLESEKLMAL

-607 FQGDSQIQ
+607 FQGDAQVQ

-658 LDLIRRELDECRIA
+658 LELIRRELDESRIV

-682 VYCDGRQIRH
+682 LYCDGRQIRH

-716 LSKGTKPDWVTVE
+716 LSKGSDPGWVTVE

-765 KIVTRHDGNVEID
+765 KIVTRHYGNVEID

-785 SFFIKLPLLKGSPSF
+785 SFFVKLPLLKGSPSLF
-800 FSKFK
+800 RKFK
-805 FNGEESNEKNSNRR
+805 FNGEESNEKNSDRR

>member
-1 MESRIQ
+1 MESGIQ

-25 LQGILD
+25 LQGILEI
-31 LVTHWGNIQKGL
+31 VTHRGDNQKGL
-43 LLLLAPNKGML
+43 LFLLAPSKGML
-54 ELKNISPRE
+54 ELKNISPRKTP
-63 ISRPTGSIPLEKNPF
+63 RPNWSIPLEKNPF
-78 ADCLKNRRFLF
+78 SDCLKNRRFLF
-89 IPRLNRKEHK
+89 IPRLNRREHK
-99 NILKIPFLKG
+99 NILKIPFFKG
-109 YASLLVWPVE
+109 HTSLVVWPVE

-132 REGHPQGEEDQ
+132 QEGHPQGAEDQ

-184 STLELEDLV
+184 STLELEDLL

-203 INARGSALIITQGA
+203 INARGSALIITNGA
-217 DQAVKIEAEFGVIPP
+217 GQAVKIEAEFGVIPSF
-232 HTKGVLTREILEG
+232 TKDVLTQEILEG

-252 LEAPKAPLPAVPEE
+252 LETPRAPRAAVPEE
-266 RQPEEAR
+266 KHPEAHPG
-273 SRGKDAPTSWMCAPL
+273 GKDDPTSWMCTPL
-288 RFKGPYQ
+288 SFKGPYQ

-302 RVAMEAEAEA
+302 RVVMEAEAEA

-349 ETMVKSLSILYQIN
+349 EMMVKSLSILYQIN

-392 RALLLLVDEETRSLK
+392 RAILFLVDEESKRLK
-407 AVKRSLQKRESV
+407 AVKGSVQERETV
-419 SEQERPELSGTG
+419 SEQERPEISGPA

-437 SRASQVSDDPQAL
+437 SKASQVSAEAQTLDRLLQA
-450 ASFLQT
+450 
-456 ITIPLNK
+456 ITIPLDK
-463 ESGIL
+463 EKGIL
-468 AQTVLEGRFF
+468 AQTVLEGRVF
-478 LVKDAQQ
+478 LIKEAQR
-485 DPRTNKDLVKRL
+485 DPRTNKDLVKQL

-504 VPIFAKDKVIGVLSA
+504 VPIFAKDKVIGVISV
-519 DNYFD
+519 DNYLD
-524 RHPIHEEDVHI
+524 RHPINEEDIQI

-556 ENSNQELKSAQE
+556 EQTNQELKSAQE
-568 RLLESEKMTAL
+568 RLLESEKLTAL

-607 FQGDSQIQ
+607 FQGDSQVQ

-639 QDTQGKFKEE
+639 QDTRGQFKEE

-658 LDLIRRELDECRIA
+658 LDLIRRELDENRIV

-705 PHGGVLGIRTE
+705 PHGGVLVIRTE
-716 LSKGTKPDWVTVE
+716 ISKGSDPGWVMAE

-765 KIVTRHDGNVEID
+765 KIVTRHYGNVEID

-785 SFFIKLPLLKGSPSF
+785 SFSIKLPLLKESPSF
-800 FSKFK
+800 FRKFK
-805 FNGEESNEKNSNRR
+805 FNGEESNEKNFNRR